1 MSKKIKIG
9 LTGGIGS
16 GKSTV
21 ADFLRSKGIPV
32 LDADAI
38 AKDIMNSNDSVK
50 EKLVAEFGKE
60 TYLNGML
67 NKEFLSS
74 EIFISPKK
82 IEKINSIVHPVVIK
96 TLTYKME
103 KALGTNDVVL
113 AEAALIFE
121 AEMEDMFDYIFVITA
136 DEETRIARV
145 MERSNLTR
153 DEVARR
159 IKNQIHEKEK
169 IAAADFV
176 FFNNEGKENLF
187 ENVLFVI
194 NLLKKS

>member
-60 TYLNGML
+60 TYLNGKL
-67 NKEFLSS
+67 NKKFLSS

-159 IKNQIHEKEK
+159 IKNQIHEKKK

-176 FFNNEGKENLF
+176 FFNNEGKKNLF

>member
-38 AKDIMNSNDSVK
+38 AKDIMNSDDSVK

-60 TYLNGML
+60 TYLNGKL

-176 FFNNEGKENLF
+176 FFNNDGKENLF

>member
-153 DEVARR
+153 DEVVRR

>member
-153 DEVARR
+153 EEVVRR
-159 IKNQIHEKEK
+159 IKNQIEEKEK

>member
-176 FFNNEGKENLF
+176 FFNNDGKENLF

>member
-32 LDADAI
+32 FDADAI
-38 AKDIMNSNDSVK
+38 AKDLMNSDDSIK
-50 EKLVAEFGKE
+50 DKLVAEFGKE
-60 TYLNGML
+60 TYSNGML
-67 NKEFLSS
+67 NREFLSS
-74 EIFISPKK
+74 KVFSSPEKV
-82 IEKINSIVHPVVIK
+82 EKINSIVHPVVIK
-96 TLTYKME
+96 TLASKME
-103 KALGTNDVVL
+103 KSLETEDIVL

-121 AEMEDMFDYIFVITA
+121 AGMEELFDYIFVVAA
-136 DEETRIARV
+136 DEKTRIARV

-153 DEVARR
+153 EEVVRR
-159 IKNQIHEKEK
+159 IKNQIPEKEK
-169 IAAADFV
+169 ISAADFV
-176 FFNNEGKENLF
+176 FYNNDGKEKLF

>member
-60 TYLNGML
+60 TYLNGKL

-153 DEVARR
+153 DEVVRR

-176 FFNNEGKENLF
+176 FFNNDGKENLF